1 MRRRFLFKT
10 MSGNIR
16 GVFLLANLDLQNTIF
31 ALGDV
36 VALAETMQLHLGLP
50 GGHFI
55 RGADKI
61 SVHIEQHNIAG
72 CIKRIAGTMEIHL
85 SARENG
91 RQSDGHRATGLRN
104 FAGA

>member
-1 MRRRFLFKT
+1 

-16 GVFLLANLDLQNTIF
+16 GVVLLANLDLQNTIL

-50 GGHFI
+50 GGHII

-61 SVHIEQHNIAG
+61 SVHIEQHNIVG
-72 CIKRIAGTMEIHL
+72 SINRIAITVEFHLGT
-85 SARENG
+85 RENS
-91 RQSDGHRATGLRN
+91 RQSDGHRAAGLCN
-104 FAGA
+104 FT

>member
-1 MRRRFLFKT
+1 MGTGACSIKT
-10 MSGNIR
+10 RKYSN
-16 GVFLLANLDLQNTIF
+16 LANLDLQDAIF

-50 GGHFI
+50 GGHVI

-72 CIKRIAGTMEIHL
+72 TVKHIAITVEFHLGT
-85 SARENG
+85 RENS
-91 RQSDGHRATGLRN
+91 RQSDGHRAAGLCN
-104 FAGA
+104 FT

>member
-16 GVFLLANLDLQNTIF
+16 GVVLLANLDLQNTILAF
-31 ALGDV
+31 GDV
-36 VALAETMQLHLGLP
+36 VALAEAMQLHFDLP
-50 GGHFI
+50 SGHVI

-85 SARENG
+85 SARENS
-91 RQSDGHRATGLRN
+91 RQSDGHRAAGLCN
-104 FAGA
+104 FT